1 MAGRAAASAGVA
13 AESPVSLLHVKLMGL
28 AEARWDG
35 APLPPLRKKALALL
49 CFLAEQGRPIP
60 RTTLATMFWGEGKL
74 VNLRQELALLRR
86 SPGAETW
93 LRVEEA
99 WVSVSAETD
108 LAALRAGAEVPAGEP
123 LEGLRFPEAPD
134 FEAYRDA
141 LVQEIDAL
149 RRPAAPA
156 IDPSAFLPL
165 VTELWALHG
174 EPPPP
179 GLLEDALELPA
190 YAVALAEAA
199 LRRQGRIDAAG
210 RWQGRA
216 PAPTAAAQRRLG
228 LALWRRDGPSPRA
241 EALLSAAGASAE
253 LGALWLERAQ
263 RGERAAAAKAV
274 GLVGPADRPEALR
287 LAAEVALR
295 AADFAAFDVH
305 HGNLAAIALDS
316 QAPPLLLEVAL
327 LGARH
332 ALSRGRLRAAA
343 ELLVDARALAA
354 RLPGA
359 EAAARVS
366 LWEGQVAAAEGQP
379 DRALPLLEA
388 AAAGPHP
395 WSRAAALAAL
405 GGLAAQAG
413 ALARAT
419 ALHDE
424 ALAATRGLG
433 DRASAARMLNNVG
446 ATAERCGRQRAARGA
461 FADALALAERLDDH
475 ELLAM
480 TLLNL
485 AEVER
490 RLGRLGVVRGLVA
503 RALEPGLAALPP
515 RRRALAMQIR
525 ADLELCCGRGEE
537 AAAWFGRAAAAW
549 SEAGD
554 AGTAEA
560 ARWLTTLA
568 EAELPL
574 SAGAW
579 DGLMHSI
586 LVREH
591 SRPDLRAL
599 AFDELLRWAP
609 DAHRAAQAVEARAS
623 ALAPPSPALRALP
636 ALLAGASPGHP
647 WQPEGDEQP
656 TLDELLACSIALR
669 AAPADAGARAAL
681 LRAVEG
687 AAVGLLPS
695 QAASLR
701 RRFGLEP
708 VELDG

>member
-1 MAGRAAASAGVA
+1 
-13 AESPVSLLHVKLMGL
+13 
-28 AEARWDG
+28 
-35 APLPPLRKKALALL
+35 
-49 CFLAEQGRPIP
+49 
-60 RTTLATMFWGEGKL
+60 MFWGEGKL
-74 VNLRQELALLRR
+74 VNLRQELAVLRR
-86 SPGAETW
+86 LPGADQW
-93 LRVEEA
+93 LTIEEA
-99 WVSVSAETD
+99 WVSVAAETD
-108 LAALRAGAEVPAGEP
+108 LAALRAGGEPPPGEP

-141 LVQEIDAL
+141 LVSEIEAQ
-149 RRPAAPA
+149 RRPSAPA
-156 IDPSAFLPL
+156 VDPAAALPS
-165 VTELWALHG
+165 VAELWALHG
-174 EPPPP
+174 EPPPA
-179 GLLEDALELPA
+179 GLLEQALELPA
-190 YAVALAEAA
+190 YVLAFAEAA
-199 LRRQGRIDAAG
+199 LRRQGRIDEAG
-210 RWQGRA
+210 KWRGR
-216 PAPTAAAQRRLG
+216 PPPPTAAGQRRLG
-228 LALWRRDGPSPRA
+228 LALWRRDGPSARA
-241 EALLSAAGASAE
+241 EALLAAAGAHAE

-263 RGERAAAAKAV
+263 SGERAAAEKA
-274 GLVGPADRPEALR
+274 LAWVGPADRPDALR

-305 HGNLAAIALDS
+305 HAKLAELARDS
-316 QAPPLLLEVAL
+316 QNPPLLLEGAL
-327 LGARH
+327 LGARC
-332 ALSRGRLRAAA
+332 ALARGRLRTAG

-354 RLPGA
+354 RMPGA
-359 EAAARVS
+359 EAGARVS
-366 LWEGQVAAAEGQP
+366 LWEGQLAAAEGQL

-395 WSRAAALAAL
+395 WSRAAALASL

-419 ALHDE
+419 ALHEE
-424 ALAATRGLG
+424 ALAATRLLG
-433 DRASAARMLNNVG
+433 DRAAAARMLNNVG
-446 ATAERCGRQRAARGA
+446 ATAERCGRHRAARGA

-525 ADLELCCGRGEE
+525 ADLELSCGRGEE

-554 AGTAEA
+554 AATAEA

-568 EAELPL
+568 EAAPPL
-574 SAGAW
+574 GADAW

-609 DAHRAAQAVEARAS
+609 DAARAEQAAGLRTV

-636 ALLAGASPGHP
+636 ALLAGTSPGHP
-647 WQPEGDEQP
+647 WRPEGDEQP
-656 TLDELLACSIALR
+656 TLDELLAWSLALR
-669 AAPADAGARAAL
+669 SAPADAGEAL
-681 LRAVEG
+681 ALRRAVDV
-687 AAVGLLPS
+687 AAAGLLPS
-695 QAASLR
+695 QAAGLR
-701 RRFGLEP
+701 RRFGLESI
-708 VELDG
+708 ELDG